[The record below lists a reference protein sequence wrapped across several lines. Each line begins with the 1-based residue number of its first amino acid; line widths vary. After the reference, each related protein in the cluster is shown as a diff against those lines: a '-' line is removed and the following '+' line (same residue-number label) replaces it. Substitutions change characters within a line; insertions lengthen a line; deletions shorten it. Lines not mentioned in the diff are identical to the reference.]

1 MHSLP
6 AIVLSSPS
14 NLPART
20 PTNGLRL
27 EIGYQRRS
35 FHAHSTDA

>member
-6 AIVLSSPS
+6 TIVLSSLN

-20 PTNGLRL
+20 PTNGLHL
-27 EIGYQRRS
+27 EVGC
-35 FHAHSTDA
+35 

>member
-6 AIVLSSPS
+6 TIVLSSPS
-14 NLPART
+14 NLSART

-27 EIGYQRRS
+27 EIGYHGGP
-35 FHAHSTDA
+35 HAHSTDA